1 MRERITDD
9 DDEKEKDDDVPGN
22 FFCFVCFG
30 DVPFFFTERS
40 TQPNTSRRRLFRL
53 SRRRSR
59 GLCE

>member
-30 DVPFFFTERS
+30 DVPFFFYGEEYATQHIASSSFSSFSSSFARS
-40 TQPNTSRRRLFRL
+40 L
-53 SRRRSR
+53 
-59 GLCE
+59 